1 MFIRLESRY
10 LNENYINGEGRA
22 VSRLN
27 KKIENTIWIFVLICA
42 ISYLISSYRV
52 YKGKEIIPNILG
64 LYGFTVS
71 TGSMEPTIKTG
82 DYLISRKIKSDDI
95 KVGDIITFI
104 EEDTIITH
112 RVSEIITNQD
122 EETMFI
128 TKGDGNNVEDDTTV
142 MSENIISK
150 YIFKI
155 PMIGY
160 ALDYFKYMNQIS
172 KVGILLLMCLIYL
185 NIDKKKSKIS
195 KEEYYE
201 EGR

>member
-160 ALDYFKYMNQIS
+160 VLDYFKYMNQIS
-172 KVGILLLMCLIYL
+172 KIGILLLMCLIYL